1 VRRSV
6 RLLTVFVIVFV
17 FAAGLVGSVVFVN
30 RVLADPGSDVAW
42 VGTVRSLALLVT
54 GVVLTLRGRR
64 ALPALGEAMTLHEA
78 VGPVRPLTIVVWA
91 FLGATIYSTLRGWT
105 VIVPVAAVV
114 GAVVIGLPFVER
126 FLDRVLAR
134 QAAQAD
140 AEAATPVAPVAP
152 AGTAADA

>member
-1 VRRSV
+1 MRRSL
-6 RLLTVFVIVFV
+6 RLLTVLVIVFV
-17 FAAGLVGSVVFVN
+17 FAAGLLGSVVFVQ

-42 VGTVRSLALLVT
+42 VGVVRSLALLVI

-64 ALPALGEAMTLHEA
+64 ALPALVEAMDLHAA
-78 VGPVRPLTIVVWA
+78 VGPLRPLTIVVWA

>member
-1 VRRSV
+1 VRRSL
-6 RLLTVFVIVFV
+6 RLLTVLVIVFV
-17 FAAGLVGSVVFVN
+17 FAAGLLGSVVFVQ

-42 VGTVRSLALLVT
+42 VGVVRSLALLVI

-64 ALPALGEAMTLHEA
+64 ALPALGEAMTLHAA

-114 GAVVIGLPFVER
+114 GAVVVGLPFVDR
-126 FLDRVLAR
+126 LLDRVLAR

>member
-1 VRRSV
+1 MRRSL
-6 RLLTVFVIVFV
+6 RLLTVLVIVFV
-17 FAAGLVGSVVFVN
+17 FAAGLLGSVVFVQ

-42 VGTVRSLALLVT
+42 VGVVRSLALLVI

-64 ALPALGEAMTLHEA
+64 ALPALGEAMTLHAA

-114 GAVVIGLPFVER
+114 GAVVVGLPFVDR
-126 FLDRVLAR
+126 LLDRVLAR

>member
-1 VRRSV
+1 MRRSL
-6 RLLTVFVIVFV
+6 RLLTVLVIVFV
-17 FAAGLVGSVVFVN
+17 FAAGLLGSVVFVQ

-42 VGTVRSLALLVT
+42 VGVVRSLALLVI

-64 ALPALGEAMTLHEA
+64 ALAALVEAMDLHAA
-78 VGPVRPLTIVVWA
+78 VGPLRPLTIVVWA
-91 FLGATIYSTLRGWT
+91 FLGATIYSILRGWT

-114 GAVVIGLPFVER
+114 GAVVVALPFVER

-134 QAAQAD
+134 QAARAD
-140 AEAATPVAPVAP
+140 AGAATPVTPVAP